1 MGMTD
6 KLNEVQALIIKKHR
20 EKFAESPT
28 PMKLQKLCYYSQA
41 LSLGSSGKELFE
53 DEFEAWQHGPVNRD
67 LYQQYKGY
75 QWRSIDSEIGD
86 DFSNLSEQEQ
96 KHVEKVVDA
105 FGRFDGAALSTMTH
119 REDPWLEARGEIPED
134 AGSSERI
141 SKESMKVY
149 FERKLKK
156 PESE

>member
-41 LSLGSSGKELFE
+41 LSLGSKGEELFE

-67 LYQQYKGY
+67 LYQQCKGY

-86 DFSNLSEQEQ
+86 NFSNLSEQEQ
-96 KHVEKVVDA
+96 KHIEKVVDA

-119 REDPWLEARGEIPED
+119 REDPWLEARGGLSED
-134 AGSSERI
+134 ESSDNKI
-141 SKESMKVY
+141 SKDSMKVY
-149 FERKLKK
+149 FEHKLRKTEGK
-156 PESE
+156 